1 MNINH
6 TFQYLQMGLPERI
19 NRKKLFG
26 DFEGALQDMESY
38 LLTPDLPDAMRHC
51 LTTEAVTGI
60 GFTSTMTFRPN
71 ISWTPFIGMI

>member
-38 LLTPDLPDAMRHC
+38 FNAGPPGCHETLSYDRSGDAP
-51 LTTEAVTGI
+51 ASS
-60 GFTSTMTFRPN
+60 F
-71 ISWTPFIGMI
+71 

>member
-38 LLTPDLPDAMRHC
+38 LLTPFKYSLLKYSCNVNTLSLHKVQQIFLDS
-51 LTTEAVTGI
+51 
-60 GFTSTMTFRPN
+60 FTYY
-71 ISWTPFIGMI
+71 

>member
-38 LLTPDLPDAMRHC
+38 L
-51 LTTEAVTGI
+51 
-60 GFTSTMTFRPN
+60 
-71 ISWTPFIGMI
+71 

>member
-26 DFEGALQDMESY
+26 DFEGALQDMEMLSFNAGPPGCHETLSY
-38 LLTPDLPDAMRHC
+38 DRSGDAP
-51 LTTEAVTGI
+51 ASS
-60 GFTSTMTFRPN
+60 F
-71 ISWTPFIGMI
+71 